1 MKTVVV
7 YTVLFIIAFLISI
20 VSFVFLNENDFQN
33 PDSKILFVFSNL
45 GLSLVFY
52 ELFLKKSLSTKTQ
65 RLLLYRI
72 PFLLLG
78 YLMSIVAIYFYKIRT
93 HFNDFIWINLLVI
106 LFSVFLLYYI
116 VVILKKINSRQ

>member
-7 YTVLFIIAFLISI
+7 YIVLFIIAFLISI
-20 VSFVFLNENDFQN
+20 VSFVFLNENDFKN

-52 ELFLKKSLSTKTQ
+52 ELFLKKSVNTKRQ
-65 RLLLYRI
+65 RLLFYLI
-72 PFLLLG
+72 PFFLLG
-78 YLMSIVAIYFYKIRT
+78 YLISIVVIYFYKIRT

-106 LFSVFLLYYI
+106 LFSVFFLYYI
-116 VVILKKINSRQ
+116 VVILKKINTSQ